1 MMAGT
6 RPCIFPKSIWASI
19 FHLPKTESPLAFG
32 RQRAEW
38 LGVLFISEARPR
50 RHAMRMV
57 MMAVVVT
64 KKHHEEEGSVP
75 VEPSQTLPSDRRRQI
90 SDYIH

>member
-1 MMAGT
+1 
-6 RPCIFPKSIWASI
+6 
-19 FHLPKTESPLAFG
+19 
-32 RQRAEW
+32 
-38 LGVLFISEARPR
+38 VLFISEARPR

-75 VEPSQTLPSDRRRQI
+75 VEPSQTLPSDGRRQI